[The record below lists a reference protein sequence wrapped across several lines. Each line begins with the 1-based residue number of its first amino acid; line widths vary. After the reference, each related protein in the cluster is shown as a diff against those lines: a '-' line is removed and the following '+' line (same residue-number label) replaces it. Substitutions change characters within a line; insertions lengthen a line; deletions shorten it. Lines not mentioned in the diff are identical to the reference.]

1 MATRESTFN
10 VRAVPRRTILKTAAW
25 SVPVIAV
32 AAATPLA
39 AASVAADLQLTPD
52 PRGDTLHGVSPD
64 GLQSYDLSV
73 VASFSATTLGASP
86 TPAGS
91 VVTLTFD
98 SRLFSGPWL
107 TLDTY
112 GGTIVSVASSTTAGN
127 VTTASFTL
135 PVAVP
140 AGTGLTFWPHFAP
153 PAGSTPPWYTDLNG
167 YSVSIAPP
175 AGVTDPVLGNN
186 TVTSNPVYS

>member
-1 MATRESTFN
+1 MTDKTTTAARRF
-10 VRAVPRRTILKTAAW
+10 PRRTILKTTAW
-25 SVPVIAV
+25 SVPVIA
-32 AAATPLA
+32 AAVATPLA
-39 AASVAADLQLTPD
+39 AASVAPDLQLTPY
-52 PRGDTLHGVSPD
+52 PLGDTIHGVSPD
-64 GLQSYDLSV
+64 GLQSYDLGM
-73 VASFSATTLGASP
+73 VAAFGATTLGTDP

-98 SRLFSGPWL
+98 SRLLSGPWL
-107 TLDTY
+107 TLDAY
-112 GGTIVSVASSTTAGN
+112 NGTVVSVTGSTTSGN
-127 VTTASFTL
+127 VTTATFVL

-140 AGTGLTFWPHFAP
+140 AGTALTFWPHFAP

-175 AGVTDPVLGNN
+175 AGTTDPVLGNN

>member
-1 MATRESTFN
+1 MATRESTFD

-25 SVPVIAV
+25 SVPVVAV

-39 AASVAADLQLTPD
+39 AASVAADLQLVPD
-52 PRGDTLHGVSPD
+52 PRGTTVHGESPD
-64 GLQSYDLSV
+64 GLQSYEFPMA
-73 VASFSATTLGASP
+73 ASFSATTLGATP

-107 TLDTY
+107 TLDTF
-112 GGTIVSVASSTTAGN
+112 GGTVVSVAGSTTAGN
-127 VTTASFTL
+127 VTTATFVL

-140 AGTGLTFWPHFAP
+140 AGTALTFWPHFAP
-153 PAGSTPPWYTDLNG
+153 PAGSTPPWYTDVNG

-175 AGVTDPVLGNN
+175 AGTTDPVPGNN